1 MGADNG
7 YVQQDIVELA
17 RVWTGWSVAKKDPAN
32 AGNPFAPTQ
41 TDPTNSPG
49 LFSLHFRPNVHTTNV
64 AKRLF
69 TNVVVDPRF
78 GPFRGGQPYGLTINT
93 NAFPGT
99 NGFGEGYVVINHLAN
114 LPQTME
120 FLCVKLC
127 QLFVHEQFEHGIY
140 VYAAPATPE
149 AQLIKECMTAWDTP
163 AGDGRKGNIRS
174 VLQAI
179 FSSALFR
186 GHAASQQKI
195 KTPLEFAI
203 SAIRALRTQNTDT
216 NGYISVTADTDG
228 YALANPLSRMGGM
241 GLFNRPEPD
250 GFSEFGR
257 NWLSTAN
264 LDERWRFAQHLLMAT
279 GYALKNTDY
288 GTTRNTSDPSAL
300 IRARLASQSW
310 NDPAAIADFFL
321 GLLYPGEGVANLA
334 QDRQAAIDF
343 LNTNEAGAASPF
355 NFTQHDGRVRGM
367 VALLMCFPRFQE
379 Q

>member
-1 MGADNG
+1 
-7 YVQQDIVELA
+7 V
-17 RVWTGWSVAKKDPAN
+17 VA
-32 AGNPFAPTQ
+32 
-41 TDPTNSPG
+41 S
-49 LFSLHFRPNVHTTNV
+49 
-64 AKRLF
+64 
-69 TNVVVDPRF
+69 
-78 GPFRGGQPYGLTINT
+78 
-93 NAFPGT
+93 
-99 NGFGEGYVVINHLAN
+99 HLAN

-120 FLCVKLC
+120 FLSVKLC
-127 QLFVHEQFEHGIY
+127 QLFVHENFEYG
-140 VYAAPATPE
+140 VYDYTSPATLE
-149 AQLIKECMTAWDTP
+149 AQLVKQCMTAWDTP
-163 AGDGRKGNIRS
+163 ASDGRKGNIRS

-186 GHAASQQKI
+186 GHGASQQKI
-195 KTPLEFAI
+195 KTPLELAI

-216 NGYISVTADTDG
+216 NNYVSATADTDG

-264 LDERWRFAQHLLMAT
+264 LDERWRYAQHLLMASNY
-279 GYALKNTDY
+279 GLKNTDY

-300 IRARLASQSW
+300 IRARLPGSSW

-321 GLLYPGEGVANLA
+321 SLLYPGEGTGNLG

-343 LNTNEAGAASPF
+343 LNTNEQGASSPF
-355 NFTQHDGRVRGM
+355 VFASHDGRVRGM